1 MRVIRTVDWELHTKK
16 TQAFVV
22 VVFIVSS
29 CLVGRLLACL
39 SGLLV
44 VCRCFNNFVCLFCS
58 LCGWLLTCG
67 SLCSSL
73 ASLPTHSWTD
83 SKGWVKGQLQALPS
97 RPLSPKPPPSCHTPT
112 TLHPKPPTS
121 CHTPTTTSRPN
132 HPLHITHPQQHH
144 TPNHPLHVTL
154 PPHHTQVTTSPPSQG
169 HSTPPPSPYQGVTS
183 WIPPLPPRRR
193 QREARLT
200 V

>member
-1 MRVIRTVDWELHTKK
+1 MAFNARSTSWLRQCELSVQWIGNYTRRKRRHLLLL
-16 TQAFVV
+16 FLL
-22 VVFIVSS
+22 FL

-97 RPLSPKPPPSCHTPT
+97 HPLS
-112 TLHPKPPTS
+112 PKPPTS

-132 HPLHITHPQQHH
+132 HPLRVIHPQQHH
-144 TPNHPLHVTL
+144 AQITHFMSHTHNNITPQTTHFMSHT
-154 PPHHTQVTTSPPSQG
+154 HHTTPRSQHHPPVKG
-169 HSTPPPSPYQGVTS
+169 IAPRPPPPTKV
-183 WIPPLPPRRR
+183 
-193 QREARLT
+193 
-200 V
+200 